1 MKKSYFYISLI
12 SFFLTSVVHAEQ
24 FVFEGPAKYKKAD
37 QTSYSELKA
46 GEALELNEGESALLV
61 TAQGMPMLIFS
72 AKSRKSTVHV
82 SAANLSG
89 LVISQAQS
97 YLDRTA
103 NEVVDGLR
111 KTENLLQK
119 REYQQ
124 ALTVVSGLK
133 EKYGQISSVLFMSAT
148 VQYLLK
154 NKSAASEDLQ
164 RGLKIEPEN
173 PAAKKLLAQVKGDS

>member
-1 MKKSYFYISLI
+1 MKKSYFYIFL
-12 SFFLTSVVHAEQ
+12 FLTFEMGAAKAEQ
-24 FVFEGPAKYKKAD
+24 FSFEGIAKYKKAD
-37 QTSYSELKA
+37 QATYTDLKS
-46 GEALELNEGESALLV
+46 GETLELNEGESALVV
-61 TAQGMPMLIFS
+61 TSQGMPMLVFS
-72 AKSRKSTVHV
+72 AKSRKSNIHV

-89 LVISQAQS
+89 LVISQAQP

-103 NEVVDGLR
+103 NEVIDGLR
-111 KTENLLQK
+111 KTESLLQK

-133 EKYGQISSVLFMSAT
+133 EKYGQISSVMFMSAT

-154 NKSAASEDLQ
+154 NKTAASEDLQ

-173 PAAKKLLAQVKGDS
+173 SAAKKLLAQVRGES